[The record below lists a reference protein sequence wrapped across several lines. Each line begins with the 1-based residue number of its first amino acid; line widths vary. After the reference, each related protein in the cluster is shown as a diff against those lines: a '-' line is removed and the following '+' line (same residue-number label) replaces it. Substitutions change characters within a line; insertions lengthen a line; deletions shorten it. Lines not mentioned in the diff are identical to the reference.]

1 MKVSSQIRE
10 LAKRL
15 VSLSL
20 DDDGKV
26 EESRVQEILDA
37 LRGNPPRE
45 HKQLLDAYLEHIK
58 PEIAKSIAIIEYAG
72 RPDDENLNAIKERL
86 SQNYGRV
93 VEIELR
99 ENRELLAGIRITVG
113 DDVYEDSAATR
124 LRPLVR
130 AFG

>member
-15 VSLSL
+15 VKLSL
-20 DDDGKV
+20 DEDGKV
-26 EESRVQEILDA
+26 EESRVQEVLVA
-37 LRGNPPRE
+37 LRVNPPRE
-45 HKQLLDAYLEHIK
+45 HKQLLHAYLERIK

-72 RPDDENLNAIKERL
+72 RPDDESLDEIKERL
-86 SQNYGRV
+86 SQNYGKS
-93 VEIELR
+93 VELELR
-99 ENRELLAGIRITVG
+99 ENLELLAGIRITVG

>member
-15 VSLSL
+15 VKLSL
-20 DDDGKV
+20 AEDGKV
-26 EESRVQEILDA
+26 EESKVNEILGA
-37 LRGNPPRE
+37 LKANPPRE
-45 HKQLLDAYLEHIK
+45 HRQLLHAYLERIK

-72 RPDDENLNAIKERL
+72 RPDEENLEAIKERL
-86 SQNYGRV
+86 SQSYGRA
-93 VEIELR
+93 VEFELR
-99 ENRELLAGIRITVG
+99 ENPELLAGIRITVG
-113 DDVYEDSAATR
+113 DDVYEDSAAIR

>member
-15 VSLSL
+15 VKLSL

-26 EESRVQEILDA
+26 EESRVQEILVA
-37 LRGNPPRE
+37 LRVHPPRE
-45 HKQLLDAYLEHIK
+45 HKQLLHAYLERIK

-72 RPDDENLNAIKERL
+72 RPDDESLDEIKERL
-86 SQNYGRV
+86 SQNYGRS
-93 VEIELR
+93 VELELR
-99 ENRELLAGIRITVG
+99 ENLELLAGIRITVG

>member
-15 VSLSL
+15 VCLSL

-45 HKQLLDAYLEHIK
+45 HKQLLHAYLERIK

-72 RPDDENLNAIKERL
+72 RPDDESLNAIKERL
-86 SQNYGRV
+86 AKNYGRV
-93 VEIELR
+93 VEVELR